1 MARCADCAHYPWVPG
16 ADPGMLPAHGCH
28 PDLPWRRWTAESR
41 DAERDCQYFEPR
53 ESVKQPEEKPETKP
67 RKKG

>member
-1 MARCADCAHYPWVPG
+1 
-16 ADPGMLPAHGCH
+16 MLPAHGCH

-53 ESVKQPEEKPETKP
+53 EDVTQEAKPDKQDKP